1 MALAASSFGSNKA
14 RRITEAGF
22 TLIEVLVAL
31 AVVALALGAG
41 NQAAGALLR
50 HSERQSLTLL
60 AQICAEN
67 ELIKV
72 RLTGQMPGLGE
83 SSFNCTQ
90 AEHELGGTLAVF
102 ATPNPNFRRVEARLR
117 ESVQPDAWPV
127 LTVVSLVGRY

>member
-1 MALAASSFGSNKA
+1 MAFALIPAPRPRGQAQS
-14 RRITEAGF
+14 GF

-41 NQAAGALLR
+41 NQAASALLR
-50 HSERQSLTLL
+50 HSERQSLALL

-83 SSFNCTQ
+83 RSFSCAQ
-90 AEHELGGTLAVF
+90 ADRELAGTLAVF
-102 ATPNPNFRRVEARLR
+102 ATPNPNFHRVEARLR
-117 ESVQPDAWPV
+117 ESTEPEAWPV